1 MCDNTNE
8 KNKIKEYIFIYIY
21 LITDGVH
28 ITLDPTLLTL
38 RARIQKIKVSTI
50 LDYINTDFWVGD

>member
-1 MCDNTNE
+1 MCNNMKE
-8 KNKIKEYIFIYIY
+8 INKIKEYIYIY
-21 LITDGVH
+21 LITDGPH